1 MNIFEELLWP
11 QFVKLERVRK
21 LPLNEQ
27 VKEYNLYIHNLSI
40 SRQNYLM
47 SLQNWLSDQP
57 KKGPLITE
65 DSTYVPVIS
74 GFLLQEDLFNLLQ
87 EDGSKI
93 YITI

>member
-21 LPLNEQ
+21 LSLNEQ
-27 VKEYNLYIHNLSI
+27 VKEYNLYVHNLSVA
-40 SRQNYLM
+40 RQNYLM
-47 SLQNWLSDQP
+47 SLQNWLSGQP
-57 KKGPLITE
+57 QKGPLITG

-93 YITI
+93 YI